1 MRHSRLSR
9 IGVKLVIAVVTIL
22 VIQVAV
28 RSYVEFEADARNF
41 RQSFMQAG
49 RAHALSVAQGAEYGL
64 LTGDKGELE
73 RVADGRRTAA
83 DADLLYVAFYDGAG
97 RLLAARDWD
106 GTPGL
111 IPDSVLATREPRVT
125 PAAARGEKFYRFAVP
140 VTVSRKV
147 IDDGFG
153 MAAASAPSD
162 GEQALIVTARSYEP
176 VKERIAEAQKN
187 MLLVSGLLLGAAVL
201 VVTAISRRLVWP
213 IRRLVEGTER
223 VAEGD
228 LDTRVDVGHRRDE
241 LGLLARSFNRM
252 TDQLQGQRDQIVGY
266 SQKLEEKVAA
276 RTSELAEAN
285 TRLQAANRQLAQLAT
300 TDELTGLWNR
310 RRFIE
315 TLRRECRRA
324 ARSGASLALAM
335 VDVDRF
341 KAVNDTFGHAFGDR
355 VLQAIAAHLG
365 REARETDIVAR
376 YGGEEFMVLMPDT
389 SAEEAFSAA
398 ERIRRRVAAH
408 PVADEK
414 RSVEVSISIGISGS
428 SPARRADPEVLVR
441 LADETLYAAKQAGRN
456 CTRTWTEIARDQEH
470 EVADR
475 TEDVVDLERRMASL
489 SLRAKDAFVQSIHGL
504 VQALEA
510 RDPYTRHHS
519 DNVTRYA
526 VAIAE
531 QMGLDGEDVAVV
543 RRASRVHDIGKIGV
557 PDALLRKQGELDD
570 RQRRVMRNH
579 VLIGVHILEQL
590 RFLER
595 ELPLVR
601 HHHERWDGK
610 GYPDGISGHAIPRGA
625 RILAVADAFDALTS
639 DRPYRRAVEVAE
651 ALRVLIE
658 GAGTQFDAEVV
669 DALVACV
676 RAAGEEAGKES
687 DLTPQDLLARS
698 DPSCS
703 GTAV

>member
-1 MRHSRLSR
+1 MPHPRLSR
-9 IGVKLVIAVVTIL
+9 IGVKLVLAVVTIL

-83 DADLLYVAFYDGAG
+83 DADLLYIAFYDGAG

-106 GTPGL
+106 GRPGL
-111 IPDSVLATREPRVT
+111 VPDSVPATREPTVT
-125 PAAARGEKFYRFAVP
+125 PAVAGGEEFYQFAVP
-140 VTVSRKV
+140 VTVSREV

-153 MAAASAPSD
+153 TAAARPSG

-176 VKERIAEAQKN
+176 VKDRIAEAQKN

-228 LDTRVDVGHRRDE
+228 LETRVDVGLRHDE

-252 TDQLQGQRDQIVGY
+252 TDQLRGQRDQIVGY

-315 TLRRECRRA
+315 MLQRECRRA
-324 ARSGASLALAM
+324 ARSGTSLALAM

-355 VLQAIAAHLG
+355 VLQAVAAHLG

-428 SPARRADPEVLVR
+428 SAGRRLDPEVLVR
-441 LADETLYAAKQAGRN
+441 LADETLYAAKQSGRN
-456 CTRTWTEIARDQEH
+456 CTRTWSEIARDQEH

-531 QMGLDGEDVAVV
+531 QMGLEGEDVAVV

-557 PDALLRKQGELDD
+557 PDALLRKEGELDD
-570 RQRRVMRNH
+570 RQRRAMRNH
-579 VLIGVHILEQL
+579 VVIGVHILEQL

-610 GYPDGISGHAIPRGA
+610 GYPDGISGHGIPRGA

-658 GAGTQFDAEVV
+658 GAGTQFDPDVV

-676 RAAGEEAGKES
+676 RAAAEEAGKGS
-687 DLTPQDLLARS
+687 DLTPQDLLTRS

>member
-1 MRHSRLSR
+1 MRHVRLSR
-9 IGVKLVIAVVTIL
+9 IGVKLVLAVAAIL
-22 VIQVAV
+22 VVQVAV
-28 RSYVEFEADARNF
+28 RSWLEFEADARNF
-41 RQSFMQAG
+41 RESFLKAG

-64 LTGDKGELE
+64 LTGDKDELE
-73 RVADGRRTAA
+73 RVADGRRTPA
-83 DADLLYVAFYDGAG
+83 DTDLLYVAFYDETGH
-97 RLLAARDWD
+97 LVAAADWSEKA
-106 GTPGL
+106 GL
-111 IPDSVLATREPRVT
+111 IPVERPLVDEPVVAR
-125 PAAARGEKFYRFAVP
+125 AAAGDEEFYRFALP
-140 VTVSRKV
+140 VTVSREV
-147 IDDGFG
+147 IDGALE
-153 MAAASAPSD
+153 AAVGGPADDQRAMV
-162 GEQALIVTARSYEP
+162 VTARSYEP
-176 VKERIAEAQKN
+176 VKHRIAEAQRE
-187 MLLVSGLLLGAAVL
+187 MLLISGLLLGTAVL
-201 VVTAISRRLVWP
+201 VVTALGRRLVRP
-213 IRRLVEGTER
+213 IRRLAQGTER

-228 LDTRVDVGHRRDE
+228 LDTRVDVGRRRDE
-241 LGLLARSFNRM
+241 LGLLAHSFNRM
-252 TDQLQGQRDQIVGY
+252 TDQLRAQRDQIVGY
-266 SQKLEEKVAA
+266 SQKLEETVAS

-315 TLRRECRRA
+315 MLQRECRRA
-324 ARSGASLALAM
+324 SRSGASLALAM

-355 VLQAIAAHLG
+355 VLQAVAAHLG
-365 REARETDIVAR
+365 REARATDIVAR

-389 SAEEAFSAA
+389 SPEEAYSAA

-414 RSVEVSISIGISGS
+414 RSVEVTISVGISGS
-428 SPARRADPEVLVR
+428 SPGRRADPETLVR

-456 CTRTWTEIARDQEH
+456 CTRTWTEISRDHEQ

-475 TEDVVDLERRMASL
+475 TEEVVDLERRMAAL

-519 DNVTRYA
+519 DSVTRYA

-531 QMGLDGEDVAVV
+531 QMGMEAENVAVV
-543 RRASRVHDIGKIGV
+543 RRAGRVHDIGKIGV
-557 PDALLRKQGELDD
+557 PDALLRKQGQLDG
-570 RQRRVMRNH
+570 RQRRAMRNH

-610 GYPDGISGHAIPRGA
+610 GYPDGISGHAIPIGA

-639 DRPYRRAVEVAE
+639 DRPYREAVDVAE
-651 ALRVLIE
+651 AMRTLIE
-658 GAGTQFDAEVV
+658 GAGSQFDPEVV

-676 RAAGEEAGKES
+676 RRAARETGKEE
-687 DLTPQDLLARS
+687 DLTPEDLLKRTGR
-698 DPSCS
+698 PRS